1 MYNSDE
7 TPKSDGFITLKVSSR
22 PVKHYKIIRFEEE
35 QLWDYKGVI
44 NKIKLAS
51 KKDGNF
57 FILYLKRNQMDEIV
71 INNQT
76 DWSDYYFNNIIQN
89 FIDNRRILKIEFD
102 VIRNPISRKDLNIDF
117 HNEEKLKVIMKNN
130 SNQWFLNS
138 LIGFIEKNKTIQEEL
153 KKHFIKEIFLN
164 NNTEISNS
172 ASMNNIKSL
181 NNSNIN
187 IKSELMNSIVIDKFN
202 SIKKKIE
209 VCQEIENSIKENE
222 SDSFVED
229 DLKMELSVST
239 NNDKIKHDILG
250 DMPSF
255 SSYYNEKVRMTYHE
269 KFIRETAMDFEQ
281 N

>member
-51 KKDGNF
+51 KKDGNYF
-57 FILYLKRNQMDEIV
+57 VLYLKRNLMDEIV
-71 INNQT
+71 IYNQT

-89 FIDNRRILKIEFD
+89 FIDGRRILKIEFE
-102 VIRNPISRKDLNIDF
+102 VTRNPISRKNFNNDN
-117 HNEEKLKVIMKNN
+117 HNEEKLRVILKNN

-138 LIGFIEKNKTIQEEL
+138 LIGFIEKNKTVQEEL
-153 KKHFIKEIFLN
+153 KKHFVKEIFLT

-172 ASMNNIKSL
+172 ASMKTVKSLTNSNVNIKT
-181 NNSNIN
+181 
-187 IKSELMNSIVIDKFN
+187 ELMNSIVIDKFN

-209 VCQEIENSIKENE
+209 ACQEIENSINE
-222 SDSFVED
+222 SDSLVED
-229 DLKMELSVST
+229 EIKTELSVSGS
-239 NNDKIKHDILG
+239 NDKINHDILG
-250 DMPSF
+250 DIPSF